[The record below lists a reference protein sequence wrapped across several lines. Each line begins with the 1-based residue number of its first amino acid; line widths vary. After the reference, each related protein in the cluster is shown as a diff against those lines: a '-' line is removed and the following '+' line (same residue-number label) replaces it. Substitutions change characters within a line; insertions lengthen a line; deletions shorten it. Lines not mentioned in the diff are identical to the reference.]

1 MRNITIFAPSH
12 GTHSS
17 AKIIFACGEKD
28 EGAKTAANEII
39 RFSLIYDNESDGDHL
54 R

>member
-1 MRNITIFAPSH
+1 MRNITIFALSH
-12 GTHSS
+12 ETHSS

-39 RFSLIYDNESDGDHL
+39 QFE
-54 R
+54 